1 MKTRIGFV
9 SNSSSSSFAIYK
21 KHLTGRQVEQIK
33 NHAKIGEELGIGYAK
48 EWEWSIQESDHIIGG
63 STWMDNFDM
72 HQFLREIGV
81 NPDNQEVVE
90 WSDSPFLTGEE
101 LQGITDC
108 MENDLVEVI
117 TNKLVDYLTDR
128 MSSGQIWEREDIRE
142 IVHREV
148 AL

>member
-1 MKTRIGFV
+1 MKTRSGFV

-21 KHLTGRQVEQIK
+21 KYLTGEQIEK
-33 NHAKIGEELGIGYAK
+33 IRNHAEEAK
-48 EWEWSIQESDHIIGG
+48 GMGLYDEPWSIHETDLVIGG